1 MKKLKK
7 ILLPVLTLVGAVAT
21 NVNASDDWYV
31 SATVSAMPG
40 QYSGSVERDNLFS
53 GSLILNADYLDSFS
67 FAVAYNNTK
76 INFKNVG
83 LGAFAIN
90 QNSFA
95 GRLQYH
101 FYTDSLG
108 GQITTQLVAHTISN
122 NDATK
127 LTDEVTVVA
136 PKIAYMNYAKDLYM
150 DVEYVQSDYP
160 NNGNLKMQQFT
171 PSIGFG
177 FNQNSDWLRLKA
189 YLIKSSD
196 KTLSQG
202 EESLTS
208 FDVKWSHW
216 LAPDAVLGLNSFFV
230 DVLAGKRIFA
240 VDNDAF
246 TVYNLADVQQGS
258 VLLGFGWQPAED
270 FDVTL
275 IAGVEKYENKIINN
289 TYNQQY
295 LYVSLTKSW

>member
-1 MKKLKK
+1 MRKLKK
-7 ILLPVLTLVGAVAT
+7 ILLPALMFAGLAT
-21 NVNASDDWYV
+21 GNAYAGDDWYV
-31 SATVSAMPG
+31 TATASAMPG
-40 QYSGSVERDNLFS
+40 QYSGSVERDNIFS

-76 INFKNVG
+76 INFKDVG
-83 LGAFAIN
+83 QGPFAIN

-101 FYTDSLG
+101 FYMDSLG
-108 GQITTQLVAHTISN
+108 GRITTQLIAHTISN

-127 LTDEVTVVA
+127 QTDEVTVVA

-160 NNGNLKMQQFT
+160 NNSNLKMQQFT

-177 FNQNSDWLRLKA
+177 FNQNSDWFRLKA

-196 KTLSQG
+196 KALSQG

-208 FDVKWSHW
+208 VDIKWSHW
-216 LAPDAVLGLNSFFV
+216 LAPDAVLGLNSFFI

-258 VLLGFGWQPAED
+258 VLLGFGWQPVED